1 MAAEPTIPADPL
13 ALRARVHAWAAAV
26 SDLAAPGAAAA
37 RPLVAAWDR
46 YRAAWWALPDAVRL
60 AAEGAFLAKHPK
72 CPMADLR
79 PCPLARRAL
88 ELTRAEGAAA

>member
-1 MAAEPTIPADPL
+1 MPLAPTIPADPL

-26 SDLAAPGAAAA
+26 ADLDAPGADDA

-46 YRAAWWALPDAVRL
+46 YRAAWWALPDAARL

-72 CPMADLR
+72 CPMAVFL
-79 PCPLARRAL
+79 PCPLAARARL
-88 ELTRAEGAAA
+88 AMGGG